1 MSAERQPKSS
11 QPGSQTGAMFL
22 FCPIL
27 DSFVCLYNFFTN
39 KNI

>member
-1 MSAERQPKSS
+1 MKRIITFWKC